1 MTNYADSFFEYQN
14 SVRFSRH
21 IPDSLPNIKILS
33 GFLTKFRTVSRIP
46 KFCPVFSP
54 NSGQFPGYQNSV
66 RFSRHIPDSLPN
78 TKILSGFLAIFRTVS
93 RIPKF
98 CPLFSSYSLQFLGYH
113 NSFRFSRHI
122 PYSLP
127 NTKILSGFLAIFR
140 TVSPDTKILS
150 GLKRK
155 LYQYNHQ
162 YLILSAFRYFSM
174 QLSEIDSLEN

>member
-1 MTNYADSFFEYQN
+1 RQFFEYQN

-21 IPDSLPNIKILS
+21 IPDSLPNTKILS

-66 RFSRHIPDSLPN
+66 QFSRHIPDSFPN
-78 TKILSGFLAIFRTVS
+78 T
-93 RIPKF
+93 
-98 CPLFSSYSLQFLGYH
+98 
-113 NSFRFSRHI
+113 N
-122 PYSLP
+122 
-127 NTKILSGFLAIFR
+127 ILSGFLAIFR

-174 QLSEIDSLEN
+174 QLSEIDSLENLCKIEAVIFQFTFKILSS

>member
-1 MTNYADSFFEYQN
+1 MQTVFLNT
-14 SVRFSRH
+14 
-21 IPDSLPNIKILS
+21 KILS
-33 GFLTKFRTVSRIP
+33 AFLVIFRTVCRIS

-66 RFSRHIPDSLPN
+66 RFSCHIPD
-78 TKILSGFLAIFRTVS
+78 
-93 RIPKF
+93 
-98 CPLFSSYSLQFLGYH
+98 
-113 NSFRFSRHI
+113 
-122 PYSLP
+122 SLP

-174 QLSEIDSLEN
+174 QLSEIDSLENLCKIEAVIFQFTFKILSS

>member
-33 GFLTKFRTVSRIP
+33 GFLTKFSTVSLIP
-46 KFCPVFSP
+46 TFCPLFSSY
-54 NSGQFPGYQNSV
+54 SGQFSGYQNSV
-66 RFSRHIPDSLPN
+66 RFSCHIPD
-78 TKILSGFLAIFRTVS
+78 
-93 RIPKF
+93 
-98 CPLFSSYSLQFLGYH
+98 
-113 NSFRFSRHI
+113 
-122 PYSLP
+122 SLP

-162 YLILSAFRYFSM
+162 YLILPAFRYFSM
-174 QLSEIDSLEN
+174 QLSEIDSLENLCKIEAVIFQFTFKILSS